1 MSRRINKFDP
11 STLRPY
17 RIILCVGKRGT
28 GKSVLL
34 QDLMYHIRAN
44 VDICCAMS
52 PTQENLTN
60 YEKLMPR
67 SFVHERFE
75 EPTLTAL
82 VAHQRAVARKQ
93 EPYRILVVLDDLMYD
108 KSVLK
113 ATCIREI
120 FMNGR
125 HLRIT
130 LINAMQYVMDMSP
143 DLRSQ
148 IDYVFALRENIIAN
162 RKKLYNFFFGMF
174 PTFDEFEKVMNACTG
189 DHDCLVMD
197 NTIGSNNIS
206 ECVFWYKAKLTQPTF
221 KLCRSRFWLKD
232 SCYFCGDEGLDATA
246 GASKKVHKRKQ
257 AGDSME
263 GGGGVPSGQKIVRLR
278 E

>member
-148 IDYVFALRENIIAN
+148 IDYVFAFHEPVLDH
-162 RKKLYNFFFGMF
+162 RKKLHKMFFGVLDYPRFCATMDVA
-174 PTFDEFEKVMNACTG
+174 TDEWG
-189 DHDCLVMD
+189 CLVLD
-197 NTIGSNNIS
+197 NTIARSDPS
-206 ECVFWYKAKLTQPTF
+206 ECLFWFCATVDLPKFTMCKPVFWKLKHEEKPQV
-221 KLCRSRFWLKD
+221 KLVL
-232 SCYFCGDEGLDATA
+232 E
-246 GASKKVHKRKQ
+246 
-257 AGDSME
+257 
-263 GGGGVPSGQKIVRLR
+263 
-278 E
+278 